1 MHFDSYD
8 NPETEALLR
17 AAQDRAAR
25 RLEARRERI
34 THAVAAGGYL
44 AAATALAVFAP
55 WERSFSVSTCVVV
68 LAIYVAAHAVRFP
81 AGGGWTVPTQLVFVP
96 MLFLLPTPLVPLVAS
111 LGGFLARTPDLARRR
126 TSLAR
131 ALAAAGDDWFA
142 LGPALVIVLAGAQSF
157 GWAYWPVY
165 VAALAAQISFDLTA
179 TAGRYW
185 FAERIRPA
193 VHLPPLLWIELVDAA
208 LSPVGLL
215 IAVAATPHPG
225 LLLLTLPL
233 IALFAPFAHERG
245 GRLEQVLALNAAYRG
260 TALLLG
266 DVIEADDEYTGDH
279 SRSVL
284 ALSLAVAEGLGVDA
298 TQRRN
303 VEFAALLHDVGKIR
317 IPKAILNKP
326 GALEPE
332 EWAIMRCHTIE
343 GEAMLR
349 RVGGALSDVGR
360 VVRATHERYDGAGY
374 PDGLGGEA
382 IPLEARIISVC
393 DAYSAITT
401 SRPYRRAQPAGVAM
415 AELVRCAGSQF
426 DPSVVAALRAI
437 VGAYPIDE
445 APSAGRA
452 SGGAR
457 AGDGVGA
464 GRP

>member
-25 RLEARRERI
+25 GLEARRERV

-44 AAATALAVFAP
+44 AAATALAVLAP
-55 WERSFSVSTCVVV
+55 WERSFSAATFVVV

-111 LGGFLARTPDLARRR
+111 LGGFLARTPDLARGR
-126 TSLAR
+126 TSLGR

-157 GWAYWPVY
+157 GWSHWPIY
-165 VAALAAQISFDLTA
+165 VAALAAQAIFDLTA

-215 IAVAATPHPG
+215 IAVAALPHPG

-233 IALFAPFAHERG
+233 IALFAPFANERF
-245 GRLEQVLALNAAYRG
+245 GRLEQVLALNSAYRG

-266 DVIEADDEYTGDH
+266 DVIGADDEYTGDH
-279 SRSVL
+279 SRSVVE
-284 ALSLAVAEGLGVDA
+284 LSLSVADAVGVDS

-349 RVGGALSDVGR
+349 KVGGALSDVGR

-374 PDGLGGEA
+374 PDGLAGEA
-382 IPLEARIISVC
+382 IPLEARIIAVC

-401 SRPYRRAQPAGVAM
+401 SRPYRRAQPPGAAL

-426 DPSVVAALRAI
+426 DPHTVAALYEVI
-437 VGAYPIDE
+437 GDE
-445 APSAGRA
+445 LLVEEASFVSGTSA
-452 SGGAR
+452 AR
-457 AGDGVGA
+457 APGA
-464 GRP
+464 V